1 MRACAGAYQDTART
15 TVPRFSI
22 VRVTTMMNH
31 LVDMVSVH
39 TENVTAT
46 QIGPLMRR
54 TERVPRRR
62 RVKNVRTV
70 RVSTENVTVRSDGKE
85 MIVIQRPSVR
95 TIAIIEDFA
104 IRESVF
110 ARLDTRVPIAVLTWR
125 ESRRRNV

>member
-1 MRACAGAYQDTART
+1 VRVCAGAYPDTART
-15 TVPRFSI
+15 IVPRFII
-22 VRVTTMMNH
+22 VRVTTMLNH

-95 TIAIIEDFA
+95 TIAIIEDFV
-104 IRESVF
+104 IRVSVF
-110 ARLDTRVPIAVLTWR
+110 VLQDTRVPIVVLTWR
-125 ESRRRNV
+125 ESRSRSV